1 MSKPRKLLNYYTT
14 KKSEQPQP
22 EQQDFL
28 DFLGAAKSDLEDAP
42 GESSVTSN
50 RRHGIRDRKEAR
62 PGVERSDSDKTGTRA
77 SSAKSE
83 ATAILSDYGR
93 RRFNLPV
100 VFRITEEDKTFWD
113 INPNQVARELVA
125 TLQRDVIHQR
135 LSQRGNLMVSV
146 ARAEAAIKLLDVT
159 TLGGVS
165 VEAHIPPVLL
175 KNEGKIYA
183 VPHRYRDDQILDA
196 LAPIGVKAVRRQY
209 KRSIHES
216 GVINRNPRGIVILT
230 FRPDVT
236 LPPEVDID
244 GHTFRVDEYL
254 EPPLQCLNC
263 MRFGHYARV
272 CRAAPRC
279 HRCAGPHRGKDCK
292 STVTRC
298 CNCLEEHRATYSG
311 CSKRRDAA
319 FAQRV
324 RKCRKDEEETE

>member
-1 MSKPRKLLNYYTT
+1 MPKPRKLLNYYTT

-22 EQQDFL
+22 EEDFL
-28 DFLGAAKSDLEDAP
+28 DFLEAAKSELEDVP
-42 GESSVTSN
+42 GESSGTPN
-50 RRHGIRDRKEAR
+50 RRHGMRDRKDDR
-62 PGVERSDSDKTGTRA
+62 PGGERPHSDETGRRA

-83 ATAILSDYGR
+83 ATAVLSDYGR

-113 INPNQVARELVA
+113 INPNQIARELVA

-135 LSQRGNLMVSV
+135 LSQRGNLVVSV

-175 KNEGKIYA
+175 KNEGKICA
-183 VPHRYRDDQILDA
+183 VPHCYTDELILDA

-209 KRSIHES
+209 KRSIHDN

-236 LPPEVDID
+236 LPPEVNID

-263 MRFGHYARV
+263 LRFGHYARV

-279 HRCAGPHRGKDCK
+279 SRCGGTHCGK
-292 STVTRC
+292 VTFLLHPLQTLASLDDQF
-298 CNCLEEHRATYSG
+298 N
-311 CSKRRDAA
+311 D
-319 FAQRV
+319 
-324 RKCRKDEEETE
+324 